1 MSAHAALAGGALD
14 VDVLVH
20 TLDVADG
27 GIDAGGDCFDVH
39 GDGVKTTIQCR
50 KTLTCPIL
58 VVPKEIRV
66 QIQYRVIPHGIT
78 VSIPQTKRKAL
89 L

>member
-20 TLDVADG
+20 ALDVADG
-27 GIDAGGDCFDVH
+27 GIDAGGDCFNVH
-39 GDGVKTTIQCR
+39 GDGVKTTIQRR
-50 KTLTCPIL
+50 KTLTCTIL

-66 QIQYRVIPHGIT
+66 KSQYRANREGERE
-78 VSIPQTKRKAL
+78 SN
-89 L
+89 

>member
-20 TLDVADG
+20 ALDVADG

-39 GDGVKTTIQCR
+39 GDGVKTAIQCR

-58 VVPKEIRV
+58 VVPTEIGV
-66 QIQYRVIPHGIT
+66 QIQYRATGEGDILNA
-78 VSIPQTKRKAL
+78 SFFLWAY
-89 L
+89 